1 MNTKMECELQSE
13 LCQLTML
20 IIILTLHIKK
30 NSQIQFHPLI
40 LTLSL
45 HIQIYLT
52 NTTNNPKH

>member
-30 NSQIQFHPLI
+30 K
-40 LTLSL
+40 
-45 HIQIYLT
+45 LT
-52 NTTNNPKH
+52 NPISSPNPNFITTYSNIPYQYNQ